1 MARMKKFISNP
12 ANLIFSAILLALLLY
27 FMFSE
32 KGLIKRARLEIEI
45 AKLKKEIQ
53 RVENENASLRQK
65 IHELETNPREVEKI
79 AREKYGMAK
88 EGEEVFNIKEK

>member
-32 KGLIKRARLEIEI
+32 KGLIKRIRLEIEI